1 VRSFVLPRSGLLS
14 ADDREFGRFS
24 RDMTGRFLASACHV
38 PDSRTAA
45 TYNEPTVMW
54 RMQREN
60 NLRMHVVI
68 APTKRGASVM
78 WLVNGRLLGM
88 REFTD
93 WTEAITWSDRIRN
106 QNWTAGWRL
115 IPEDKE

>member
-1 VRSFVLPRSGLLS
+1 
-14 ADDREFGRFS
+14 
-24 RDMTGRFLASACHV
+24 M
-38 PDSRTAA
+38 PDSRTAS

-60 NLRMHVVI
+60 GLRMHVVI
-68 APTKRGASVM
+68 APTKRGVSVM

-93 WTEAITWSDRIRN
+93 WTEAIAWSDRIRN

-115 IPEDKE
+115 IPEDKS